1 MLMATPPNSSL
12 EGKGLGGGTGSTARP
27 PTQVGSS
34 ARSWAD
40 GNCHLAVKPMA
51 LYGCITPE
59 LKTRIQTDIW
69 ILAFM
74 ATLFNNSQKL

>member
-40 GNCHLAVKPMA
+40 GNCHLAVKPME
-51 LYGCITPE
+51 T
-59 LKTRIQTDIW
+59 TW
-69 ILAFM
+69 ISAGGVRAAMPSTVPTEFL
-74 ATLFNNSQKL
+74 